1 MRARCVRCCGSSWS
15 LSGSTISRPRLWS
28 EGRNHVLRPLL
39 ASLRRLVGIA
49 GFARWAM
56 HRWPTPRQHDS
67 NRSVPTPSPTNQTR
81 SLIFARTHAQAG
93 MTQLGVSHRTAAAA
107 IFYFLREH
115 FNIHDL
121 DFKMWCDEIGLP
133 SSFTA
138 RKLDKQHRRVTQLS
152 ATQVG
157 RCCGWLR
164 RGAALRAPPPPACPL
179 ANDSCVRSGSL
190 SPGRGIA
197 SHRIAW

>member
-1 MRARCVRCCGSSWS
+1 
-15 LSGSTISRPRLWS
+15 
-28 EGRNHVLRPLL
+28 
-39 ASLRRLVGIA
+39 
-49 GFARWAM
+49 
-56 HRWPTPRQHDS
+56 
-67 NRSVPTPSPTNQTR
+67 
-81 SLIFARTHAQAG
+81 

-157 RCCGWLR
+157 HCCGWLR

-179 ANDSCVRSGSL
+179 ASDSCVRSGSL

-197 SHRIAW
+197 SHCIELHGSALKLCGASLGSDLTRPDRPQMRSFSARGGEMARAPGDGE